1 MRKLIPLKS
10 LYTFVAVAETGSMT
24 EAAQV
29 LSVSHSAVSQAIK
42 SLESQLNQPLFNRV
56 GRSVTLNSA
65 GQKYYRKVAPALEQI
80 VDATESM
87 LVSHNSNRLTLNMI
101 NSLALHWWIPRV
113 PTFQAFAP
121 NVDIRIS
128 TLTGAFSLEAEGVD
142 VALIHGFQRE
152 WQGYYCEKLADDE
165 IMLVCHPELLSER
178 NMTTEQVLECYPA
191 IVAAN
196 PRRQSDWSIWCQ
208 ANQLPQPK
216 QQKNLTFSTSAQA
229 VQATIRKLG
238 VFVTHRQFVREEI
251 QHGLLMEI
259 GHSTLHPEQAF
270 YFACPKDKLK
280 LESVLLLRKW
290 LKQEFSQA
298 Q

>member
-152 WQGYYCEKLADDE
+152 WQG
-165 IMLVCHPELLSER
+165 V
-178 NMTTEQVLECYPA
+178 
-191 IVAAN
+191 
-196 PRRQSDWSIWCQ
+196 
-208 ANQLPQPK
+208 
-216 QQKNLTFSTSAQA
+216 
-229 VQATIRKLG
+229 
-238 VFVTHRQFVREEI
+238 
-251 QHGLLMEI
+251 
-259 GHSTLHPEQAF
+259 
-270 YFACPKDKLK
+270 
-280 LESVLLLRKW
+280 LLRKIGR
-290 LKQEFSQA
+290 
-298 Q
+298 

>member
-29 LSVSHSAVSQAIK
+29 LNVSHSAVSQAIK

-165 IMLVCHPELLSER
+165 IVLVCHPELLSER

-196 PRRQSDWSIWCQ
+196 PRRQSDWSIWCE
-208 ANQLPQPK
+208 ANKLPQPK

>member
-56 GRSVTLNSA
+56 GRTVTLNNA

-87 LVSHNSNRLTLNMI
+87 LVTHNTNRLTLNMI

-142 VALIHGFQRE
+142 VALIHGVEQE
-152 WQGYYCEKLADDE
+152 WQSYYCEKLADDE
-165 IMLVCHPELLSER
+165 LVLVCHPELVAAQPTSATALLQR
-178 NMTTEQVLECYPA
+178 YPA

-196 PRRQSDWSIWCQ
+196 PRRQSDWAIWCQ
-208 ANQLPQPK
+208 ANQLPLPP

-229 VQATIRKLG
+229 VQATMRKLG

-251 QHGLLMEI
+251 ELGLLIEI
-259 GHSTLHPEQAF
+259 GHSTLHPEQGF

-290 LKQEFSQA
+290 LKQEFA
-298 Q
+298 HAE